1 MCLRR
6 FFRYPLLHRQHTPS
20 RRRLFSRYDTALL
33 QHHTVFYANAR
44 LSDYVQNITIIIHY
58 LYDTDMT
65 RTMYHTC
72 FTPDP
77 VFGQL
82 LFWIPDLPLIGRR
95 RIYSDTFFLLSHV
108 IRNIHSFY
116 GCWRSIYGI
125 SSLAWASYI
134 SLQQRIRLFCLSQV
148 VCLLTGDSDVYR
160 FILGVGLSDLCFLY
174 NYYVCDNP
182 ASTYNTFIHETH
194 IWSSGKEALL
204 YILQ

>member
-1 MCLRR
+1 
-6 FFRYPLLHRQHTPS
+6 
-20 RRRLFSRYDTALL
+20 
-33 QHHTVFYANAR
+33 
-44 LSDYVQNITIIIHY
+44 
-58 LYDTDMT
+58 MT

-82 LFWIPDLPLIGRR
+82 LFWIPDLPLIGSH

-148 VCLLTGDSDVYR
+148 FCLLTGDSDVYCC
-160 FILGVGLSDLCFLY
+160 ILALVFPIYVFSIIITCAIIRRPLTIPLFMRPIYGQVGKKRSYISYSD
-174 NYYVCDNP
+174 
-182 ASTYNTFIHETH
+182 
-194 IWSSGKEALL
+194 
-204 YILQ
+204 